1 MSVLDA
7 IEKLR
12 WYRKQ
17 AMESPLDSQQRL
29 TWISICRDVE
39 DLIKRM
45 TPIAVGAIC
54 KDFDDIPW

>member
-12 WYRKQ
+12 WYRKR

-45 TPIAVGAIC
+45 TTVTAVAIC
-54 KDFDDIPW
+54 EDFEDIPW